1 MRQQTTRSWGTV
13 PGQRRVARR
22 MNEVKISYT
31 PIPLG
36 KEVSSFGETPG
47 NRHRHGRT
55 GFALLLVNGIGLGG
69 RMVFSF
75 WTFLFLFPLMNS
87 LPMHTSHY
95 AFPRDFLHL
104 DWRELD
110 GDVCLLVGRP
120 GLEGEVVGGLH

>member
-1 MRQQTTRSWGTV
+1 MAIVMVGLALRCFWSMELGWGV
-13 PGQRRVARR
+13 GWCF
-22 MNEVKISYT
+22 
-31 PIPLG
+31 L
-36 KEVSSFGETPG
+36 FG
-47 NRHRHGRT
+47 
-55 GFALLLVNGIGLGG
+55 L
-69 RMVFSF
+69 
-75 WTFLFLFPLMNS
+75 FLFLFPLMNS